1 MTSAPT
7 ETGRGRREVLLVAAG
22 LAVVAALALY
32 RVDLYPVPWFDEGW
46 YLQVPRNLVEHG
58 EYATRSG
65 HDFRRDDTVL
75 SVSPTVY
82 LPIAAAFELSG
93 IGFLQA
99 RLVMVAYLLIAT
111 GCCYLL
117 GRQLYGSLAGAAAAY
132 LFLFRMESDPFTS
145 TFLLGRQVMG
155 EVPAIAFTLAG
166 CLAWRE
172 AALSGRYRTA
182 ALGGVLFGLAV
193 VTKLQFV
200 FTVPV
205 AVLLVGG
212 LAWWQGTRLVA
223 RLALVTA
230 GVIGLTI
237 AAWFGCL
244 WILLGSDHAASLAAN
259 VIAASAPQVRIGAL
273 AATWR
278 SLSFLSS
285 SMFLVLGVPALAYA
299 ILLEVRDPQPDP
311 GRRLVVALVV
321 LSGLWFVFRSIGW
334 PRYAY
339 PMLALGNLLIAKL
352 FVDLAAGLALVGSPS
367 VAGAA
372 PTASRAATAVVAAV
386 VLALPLPEG
395 RMVAKNLVAP
405 ADRSLSS
412 LRTWLDREVPPG
424 AVVETWEFE
433 VAVMPSPHHYS
444 FPPVRLVDRMI
455 TSVFFGGAGA
465 PDYDPSGSGS
475 AYLVVGRFAK
485 WTGLYSGVLRRGG
498 TPVATFGDYDV
509 YRMPAPASSN

>member
-1 MTSAPT
+1 VKTTAPT
-7 ETGRGRREVLLVAAG
+7 EPHRSRREAVVVAAG
-22 LAVVAALALY
+22 LVIVTALALY
-32 RVDLYPVPWFDEGW
+32 RLDVYPVPWFDEGW

-58 EYATRSG
+58 AYATRSA
-65 HDFRRDDTVL
+65 HEFRRDDTVL

-82 LPIAAAFELSG
+82 LPIAAAFELIG

-99 RLVMVAYLLIAT
+99 RLVMVAYLLTAT
-111 GCCYLL
+111 VCCYLL
-117 GRQLYGSLAGAAAAY
+117 GRQLYGRAAGAAAAY

-155 EVPAIAFTLAG
+155 EVPAIAFVLAG

-172 AALSGRYRTA
+172 AALTGRSRA
-182 ALGGVLFGLAV
+182 ATLAGVLFGLAV

-205 AVLLVGG
+205 AVLVVGG
-212 LAWWQGTRLVA
+212 LAWWQGTRVVA
-223 RLALVTA
+223 RLAVITA

-273 AATWR
+273 AAAWR
-278 SLSFLSS
+278 SLSFLSGS
-285 SMFLVLGVPALAYA
+285 TFLVLGLPALAYA
-299 ILLEVRDPQPDP
+299 ILLEVRDPRPDP
-311 GRRLVVALVV
+311 GRRLVVALVI
-321 LSGLWFVFRSIGW
+321 LSGVWFTFRSIGW

-352 FVDLAAGLALVGSPS
+352 FVDLAAGLAVVAQRS
-367 VAGAA
+367 VAA
-372 PTASRAATAVVAAV
+372 PTASRAAAAVVAAV

-395 RMVAKNLVAP
+395 RMIAKGLVAP
-405 ADRSLSS
+405 PDHSLST
-412 LRTWLDREVPPG
+412 LRAWLDREVPQG

-455 TSVFFGGAGA
+455 TSVFFGGADT
-465 PDYDPSGSGS
+465 PDYDPSGNGS
-475 AYLVVGRFAK
+475 AYLVVGRFGK
-485 WTGLYSGVLRRGG
+485 WTRLYEGILRRGVK
-498 TPVATFGDYDV
+498 PVATFGDYDV
-509 YRMPAPASSN
+509 YRMPSPASSG